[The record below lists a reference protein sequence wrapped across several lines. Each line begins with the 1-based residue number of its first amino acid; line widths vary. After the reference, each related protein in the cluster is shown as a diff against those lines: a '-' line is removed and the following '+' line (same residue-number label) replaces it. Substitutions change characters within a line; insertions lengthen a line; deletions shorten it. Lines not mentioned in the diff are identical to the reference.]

1 MHAVT
6 KHNTVNRNLSKVT
19 FVFKLVRPAFFMQG
33 VIWYVVV
40 LISLLFR
47 HSKWTQS
54 LKFVNITQPHV
65 TASLIFKL
73 EYSSRYSFL
82 CFGFFANWIKSW
94 FFKTNCSRLWR
105 YESFAMSIR
114 TFIDILSRA
123 KFKTVPPKY
132 GFDLVSSN
140 LLLNILIKFVCHAFP
155 QLNK

>member
-73 EYSSRYSFL
+73 EYSSRYSFFCVL
-82 CFGFFANWIKSW
+82 VFLLIELNLDFLRQTAQDCEDMKVLQCQLELLSI
-94 FFKTNCSRLWR
+94 
-105 YESFAMSIR
+105 SFLER
-114 TFIDILSRA
+114 
-123 KFKTVPPKY
+123 
-132 GFDLVSSN
+132 N
-140 LLLNILIKFVCHAFP
+140 LKQCHQNMVLTSFLLIYYLIY
-155 QLNK
+155 